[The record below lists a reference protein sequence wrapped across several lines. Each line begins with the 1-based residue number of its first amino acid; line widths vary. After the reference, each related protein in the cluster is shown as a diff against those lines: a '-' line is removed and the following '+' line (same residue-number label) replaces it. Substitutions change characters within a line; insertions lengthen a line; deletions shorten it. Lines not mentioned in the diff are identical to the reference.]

1 MRTLEKTVRERDTGK
16 RMVLA
21 VLISGD
27 SMGYRC
33 ILEDE
38 NCVFEQGTVGPK
50 LKEEICRTAWKVQ
63 KNGCVDVDGET
74 IFCEVLQ
81 GNPGLVICGGGHV
94 SAALVKMSKILGL
107 PVTVLEDR
115 PMFADK
121 VRAAGADRVICD
133 SFAGGL
139 NQVEGNESTYFVIVT
154 RGHRYDKECLE
165 AILKKKY
172 AYVGMMGSRSRVR
185 LLKET
190 LLEEGYQREILEGL
204 HAPIGISIG
213 SETPEE
219 IAVSIM
225 GEIIQVK
232 NSGAG
237 GEGFSGEILKGLK
250 APARKVLATIVSRKG
265 SAPRKVG
272 TKMLVME
279 DGTTVGTIG
288 GGCAEAEMMQK
299 AFAMLRDGG
308 RGCVKIRINM
318 TNREAGDEGM
328 VCGGIQ
334 DILLEVVE

>member
-1 MRTLEKTVRERDTGK
+1 MRTLEETIRDRDTEK

-21 VLISGD
+21 TLISGI

-33 ILEDE
+33 ILEDG
-38 NCVFEQGTVGPK
+38 NCVYEQGAVDPK
-50 LKEEICRTAWKVQ
+50 LREEVCRAAREATG
-63 KNGCVDVDGET
+63 NRCVSVGSGT
-74 IFCEVLQ
+74 VFCEVLR
-81 GNPGLVICGGGHV
+81 GNPELVICGGGHV
-94 SAALVKMSKILGL
+94 SAALVKMAGLLGL
-107 PVTVLEDR
+107 SVTVLEDR
-115 PMFADK
+115 PLFADK
-121 VRAAGADRVICD
+121 VRAAGAGRVICD

-139 NQVEGNESTYFVIVT
+139 RQVEGDERTFFVIVT

-172 AYVGMMGSRSRVR
+172 AYVGMMGSRSRIR

-190 LLEEGYQREILEGL
+190 LLEEGYQREVLDGL
-204 HAPIGISIG
+204 HAPIGISIF

-219 IAVSIM
+219 IAVSIL

-232 NSGAG
+232 NSGG
-237 GEGFSGEILKGLK
+237 SGEGFSEEILNGLK
-250 APARKVLATIVSRKG
+250 TPDRKVLATIVSRKG
-265 SAPRKVG
+265 SAPRKIG

-299 AFAMLRDGG
+299 AIAMLRDGRKRCG
-308 RGCVKIRINM
+308 RIRINM
-318 TNREAGDEGM
+318 TNQEAGDEGM

-334 DILLEVVE
+334 DILLEVLE